1 MSDLFAALNSALTVG
16 LAAAI
21 LFAAAA
27 GASRARATRSARNTV
42 MNAFFIC

>member
-1 MSDLFAALNSALTVG
+1 MSEILAALNSALTVG

-27 GASRARATRSARNTV
+27 FVGV
-42 MNAFFIC
+42 WLEWHKP

>member
-1 MSDLFAALNSALTVG
+1 MSELFAALNSALTVG

-27 GASRARATRSARNTV
+27 GAGLLLEWLRVSR
-42 MNAFFIC
+42 

>member
-21 LFAAAA
+21 LFVAAA
-27 GASRARATRSARNTV
+27 GAVVVLAYLGAQRR
-42 MNAFFIC
+42 

>member
-1 MSDLFAALNSALTVG
+1 MTDLFAALNSALTVG

-27 GASRARATRSARNTV
+27 FVGVYLEWTRRS
-42 MNAFFIC
+42 